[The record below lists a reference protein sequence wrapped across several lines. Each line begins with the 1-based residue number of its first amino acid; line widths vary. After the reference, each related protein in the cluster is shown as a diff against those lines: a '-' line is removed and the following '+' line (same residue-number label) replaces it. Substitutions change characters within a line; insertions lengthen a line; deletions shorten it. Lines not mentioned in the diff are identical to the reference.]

1 MSEAKAIRVMVV
13 DDHDMLREGLAA
25 FLRTFSDL
33 ELVGQAS
40 SAQEAIDL
48 CGQVAPDVVLMDLV
62 MPEMDG
68 ISATRTIHQRHPGIR
83 IIALTSFGEE
93 EMVRAELQAGAIGY
107 LLKNVTAAELAQAI
121 RAAHAGRP
129 SLAAEAAQALIGA
142 ATQPRPPGYDLT
154 EREREVLTLMV
165 AGLSNPAMAER
176 LQVSRFTIKNHV
188 SSILSKLGVAS
199 RTEAATLAL
208 KHNLVRLD

>member
-25 FLRTFSDL
+25 FLRTFPDL

-83 IIALTSFGEE
+83 VIALTSFGEE

-165 AGLSNPAMAER
+165 AGLSNPDMAER
-176 LQVSRFTIKNHV
+176 LHVSRFTIKNHV

>member
-1 MSEAKAIRVMVV
+1 MSEAKPIRVLVV

-25 FLRTFSDL
+25 FLRACPDL
-33 ELVGQAS
+33 ELVGQAA
-40 SAQEAIDL
+40 SAQEAIERCRL
-48 CGQVAPDVVLMDLV
+48 VSPDVVLMDLV
-62 MPEMDG
+62 MPEVDG
-68 ISATRTIHQRHPGIR
+68 ISTTRTIHERYPAIR

-93 EMVRAELQAGAIGY
+93 EMVRAELQAGAIGC
-107 LLKNVTAAELAQAI
+107 LLKNVSGAELAQAI
-121 RAAHAGRP
+121 RAAYAGRP
-129 SLAAEAAQALIGA
+129 SLAPEAARVLIGA

-154 EREREVLTLMV
+154 ERERQVLTLMV
-165 AGLSNPAMAER
+165 AGLSNPDMAQR

>member
-93 EMVRAELQAGAIGY
+93 EMVRSELQAGAIGY

-154 EREREVLTLMV
+154 EREREVLTLIV
-165 AGLSNPAMAER
+165 AGLSNPDMAGR

>member
-25 FLRTFSDL
+25 FLRTFPDL

-107 LLKNVTAAELAQAI
+107 LLKNVTATELAQAI

-154 EREREVLTLMV
+154 EREREVLTLIV
-165 AGLSNPAMAER
+165 AGLSNPDMAER

>member
-25 FLRTFSDL
+25 FLRTFPDL

-83 IIALTSFGEE
+83 IIA
-93 EMVRAELQAGAIGY
+93 
-107 LLKNVTAAELAQAI
+107 
-121 RAAHAGRP
+121 
-129 SLAAEAAQALIGA
+129 AQALIGA

-154 EREREVLTLMV
+154 EREREVLTLIV
-165 AGLSNPAMAER
+165 AGLSNPDMAGR

>member
-1 MSEAKAIRVMVV
+1 MSEAKVIRVLIV

-25 FLRTFSDL
+25 FLRTYPDL
-33 ELVGQAS
+33 ELVGQAA

-48 CGQVAPDVVLMDLV
+48 CGRVSPDVVLMDLV
-62 MPEMDG
+62 MPEVDG
-68 ISATRTIHQRHPGIR
+68 ISATRTIHQRYPQIR

-107 LLKNVTAAELAQAI
+107 LLKNVTAAELAQAV
-121 RAAHAGRP
+121 RAAYAGRP

-154 EREREVLTLMV
+154 DREREVLTLMV
-165 AGLSNPAMAER
+165 AGLSNPDMAER
-176 LQVSRFTIKNHV
+176 LQVSRFTVKNHV

>member
-25 FLRTFSDL
+25 FLRTFPDL

-165 AGLSNPAMAER
+165 AGLSNPDMAER
-176 LQVSRFTIKNHV
+176 LHVSRFTIKNHV

>member
-1 MSEAKAIRVMVV
+1 MSEAKVIRVLIV

-25 FLRTFSDL
+25 FLRTFPDL
-33 ELVGQAS
+33 ALVGQAA

-48 CGQVAPDVVLMDLV
+48 CGRVSPDVVLMDLV
-62 MPEMDG
+62 MPEVDG
-68 ISATRTIHQRHPGIR
+68 ISATRTIHQRFPQIR

-107 LLKNVTAAELAQAI
+107 LLKNVTAAELAQAV
-121 RAAHAGRP
+121 RAAYAGRP

-142 ATQPRPPGYDLT
+142 ATKPRPPGYDLT
-154 EREREVLTLMV
+154 EREREVLTLLV
-165 AGLSNPAMAER
+165 AGLSNPDMAER
-176 LQVSRFTIKNHV
+176 LQVSRFTVKNHV

-208 KHNLVRLD
+208 KHSLVRLD

>member
-1 MSEAKAIRVMVV
+1 MSEAKVIRVLIV

-25 FLRTFSDL
+25 FLRTYPDL
-33 ELVGQAS
+33 ELVGQAA

-48 CGQVAPDVVLMDLV
+48 CGRVSPDVVLMDLV
-62 MPEMDG
+62 MPEVDG
-68 ISATRTIHQRHPGIR
+68 ISATRTIHQRFPQIR

-107 LLKNVTAAELAQAI
+107 LLKNVTASELAQAV
-121 RAAHAGRP
+121 RAAYAGRP

-154 EREREVLTLMV
+154 DREREVLTLMV
-165 AGLSNPAMAER
+165 AGLSNPDMAER
-176 LQVSRFTIKNHV
+176 LQVSRFTVKNHV

>member
-25 FLRTFSDL
+25 FLRTFPDL

-93 EMVRAELQAGAIGY
+93 EMVRSELQAGAIGY

-154 EREREVLTLMV
+154 EREREVLTLIV
-165 AGLSNPAMAER
+165 AGLSNPDMAGR

>member
-1 MSEAKAIRVMVV
+1 MSEAKPIRVLVV

-25 FLRTFSDL
+25 FLRAYPDL
-33 ELVGQAS
+33 ELVGQAA
-40 SAQEAIDL
+40 SAQEAIER
-48 CGQVAPDVVLMDLV
+48 CGQVSPDVVLMDLV
-62 MPEMDG
+62 MPEVDG
-68 ISATRTIHQRHPGIR
+68 ISATRTIHERYPAIR

-107 LLKNVTAAELAQAI
+107 LLKNVSAAELAQAI
-121 RAAHAGRP
+121 RAAYAGRP
-129 SLAAEAAQALIGA
+129 SLAPEAARVLIGA

-154 EREREVLTLMV
+154 GREREVLTLIV
-165 AGLSNPAMAER
+165 AGLSNPDMAQR